1 MSETFAATE
10 RFFLV
15 APIEKMEVQNAT
27 GNNTWTMSGYAAV
40 FNQTAT
46 LYDSG
51 FERMT
56 VEIHPNAFDRVLAE
70 QDLMGPS
77 GVVHFNHGHDM
88 KTAVAATDVPVGQPG
103 SLELTRDSHG
113 FRFFA
118 RVSKDDPDAV
128 ALAAKMRT
136 GVVKQAS
143 FAFTSTGDQFTEAE
157 NMDGPPYEVH
167 RRIMEMGHIY
177 DVCAATQGVFHQTV
191 AELQAYSKLL
201 GPPDSG
207 GHRRRTDLVG
217 DTDPA
222 PVTGGVGDTTPN
234 AWSLSLES
242 ILARADHLKRF
253 GGSEGTSDVRT
264 GHELDEHV

>member
-1 MSETFAATE
+1 MSETIAATE

-15 APIEKMEVQNAT
+15 APIERMEVQDSSSS

-40 FNQTAT
+40 FNQQAT

-56 VEIHPNAFDRVLAE
+56 VEIDPQAFERVFSE
-70 QDLMGPS
+70 QRFNEPD

-103 SLELTRDSHG
+103 SLELTRDNYG

-128 ALAAKMRT
+128 SLASKMRT

-143 FAFTSTGDQFTEAE
+143 FAFTSTSKFTSVD
-157 NMDGPPYEVH
+157 NGGDGPMETHRLITEVDH
-167 RRIMEMGHIY
+167 VY

-191 AELQAYSKLL
+191 SQLQAYSKLL
-201 GPPDSG
+201 GSPEPG
-207 GHRRRTDLVG
+207 GHLRRTGLVG
-217 DTDPA
+217 ETNIA
-222 PVTGGVGDTTPN
+222 PEEGVGDITPTV
-234 AWSLSLES
+234 WTVDLGE
-242 ILARADHLKRF
+242 IMARADRLRPL
-253 GGSEGTSDVRT
+253 G
-264 GHELDEHV
+264 